1 MSGAIFVIVG
11 AALLLTGG
19 VMLTGWVG
27 GKERWFSSG
36 GAEGS
41 GGSKTDRM
49 FVELYF
55 LALVIAPL
63 LAGATVLLLGLSSLL

>member
-27 GKERWFSSG
+27 GKDRWFSSDG
-36 GAEGS
+36 CDSS